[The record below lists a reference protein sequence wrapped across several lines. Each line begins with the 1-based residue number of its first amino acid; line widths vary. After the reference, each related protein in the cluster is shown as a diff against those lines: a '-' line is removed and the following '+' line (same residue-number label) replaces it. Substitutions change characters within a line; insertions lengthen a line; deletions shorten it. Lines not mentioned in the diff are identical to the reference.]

1 MKTYV
6 ITDKAG
12 RFVAGQRNPGVG
24 TTLRLTE
31 KAAEAGLREGALVVR
46 KDEADATS
54 AEAPQKQDASKQPAS
69 KTQTKKAD

>member
-6 ITDKAG
+6 ITEKAG

-24 TTLRLTE
+24 TTMQLTD

-46 KDEADATS
+46 KDDEKAPTE
-54 AEAPQKQDASKQPAS
+54 AEAKQEAPKQAAPKA
-69 KTQTKKAD
+69 QAKKAD